1 MMFQSQ
7 SSRQNRLTTHPFAFE
22 KIARICM
29 SLRKDTRRQFSKMRS
44 GLLGMSA
51 QVGASAFTL
60 EEKLAA
66 ALNRA
71 RLAAL
76 AINPVSFIR
85 NLVSYV
91 QLLL

>member
-1 MMFQSQ
+1 
-7 SSRQNRLTTHPFAFE
+7 
-22 KIARICM
+22 M

-76 AINPVSFIR
+76 AINPFHSSETLSATF
-85 NLVSYV
+85 SYYCRHSEPNKFK
-91 QLLL
+91 